1 MNKAVISEVRD
12 LTGDPLA
19 LAELSATDAPR
30 APAFIVTIYGDVVEP
45 RGGMLWMGTLIEC
58 CARHGLNE
66 SLVRTAVSRLVGAGR
81 LEGVRIGRRSFYR
94 LSEPARAEFREAA
107 RLLFAPP
114 PEPED
119 WLLCLSDALRDVDL
133 PLPWARLAP
142 TVALA
147 PNREDI
153 APVAGVLLRAKQL
166 DGHGDLGQLASERWG
181 LSGVAEA
188 YASFLAR
195 HGALRDLLSA
205 TVPLS
210 PEDALAL
217 RLRLVHDYRHAA
229 LSDPRLPRAA
239 YPHDWRADEARRLF
253 VAAYVGLSKHA
264 ESHVSARFLSPE
276 GHLAPCNEETER
288 RLFQLRR
295 EAAA

>member
-1 MNKAVISEVRD
+1 MNEAVIREVRD
-12 LTGDPLA
+12 LPAEPLA
-19 LAELSATDAPR
+19 FAELAATEAPR

-66 SLVRTAVSRLVGAGR
+66 SLVRTAVSRLVGAGQ

-114 PEPED
+114 PVPED
-119 WLLCLSDALRDVDL
+119 WLLCLSDALRDADL

-142 TVALA
+142 SVALA

-181 LSGVAEA
+181 LPGVAEA
-188 YASFLAR
+188 YSSFLAR
-195 HGALRDLLSA
+195 HGGLRDLLA
-205 TVPLS
+205 GPVRVS

-239 YPHDWRADEARRLF
+239 YPHDWPADEARRLF
-253 VAAYVGLSKHA
+253 VTAYVGLSKVA
-264 ESHVSARFLSPE
+264 ETHVGAQFLSPD
-276 GHLAPCNEETER
+276 GHLEPRNEETER

>member
-1 MNKAVISEVRD
+1 MNEAAVETSP
-12 LTGDPLA
+12 GPLA
-19 LAELSATDAPR
+19 LAGLRAAEAPR

-81 LEGVRIGRRSFYR
+81 LEGVRIGRKSHYR
-94 LSEPARAEFREAA
+94 LSDAARAEFREAA

-114 PEPED
+114 PAPED
-119 WLLCLSDALRDVDL
+119 WLVCLSEGVRDAEL

-142 TVALA
+142 NVALA

-153 APVAGVLLRAKQL
+153 APLDGVLLRARQL
-166 DGHGDLGQLASERWG
+166 DGHGDLGQLAAERWD
-181 LSGVAEA
+181 LAEVAAA
-188 YASFLAR
+188 YESFLLT
-195 HGALRDLLSA
+195 HGALRELLA
-205 TVPLS
+205 EGVPLS

-229 LSDPRLPRAA
+229 LSDPRLPRSA
-239 YPHDWRADEARRLF
+239 YPQDWPAEAARRLF
-253 VAAYVGLSKHA
+253 VTAYLGLSKYA
-264 ESHVSARFLSPE
+264 ETHVGAQFLSPE
-276 GHLAPCNEETER
+276 GHLAPRNDETER
-288 RLFQLRR
+288 RLFRLRR
-295 EAAA
+295 EAAT

>member
-1 MNKAVISEVRD
+1 MTEAVTSDTLAPVA
-12 LTGDPLA
+12 DPSA
-19 LAELSATDAPR
+19 LAELAATEAPR

-119 WLLCLSDALRDVDL
+119 WMLCLSDALRDVDL

-153 APVAGVLLRAKQL
+153 APVAGVLMRAKQL
-166 DGHGDLGQLASERWG
+166 EGHGDLGELASERWG
-181 LSGVAEA
+181 LAGVAEA
-188 YASFLAR
+188 YARFLAR
-195 HGALRDLLSA
+195 HGAVRNLLSGSE
-205 TVPLS
+205 PLS

-217 RLRLVHDYRHAA
+217 RLRLVHDYRNAA
-229 LSDPRLPRAA
+229 LSDPRVPRAA
-239 YPHDWRADEARRLF
+239 CPQDWPADDARRLF
-253 VAAYVGLSKHA
+253 VEAYVGLSKRA
-264 ESHVSARFLSPE
+264 ETHVGASFLSPD
-276 GHLAPCNEETER
+276 GHLAARNEETER